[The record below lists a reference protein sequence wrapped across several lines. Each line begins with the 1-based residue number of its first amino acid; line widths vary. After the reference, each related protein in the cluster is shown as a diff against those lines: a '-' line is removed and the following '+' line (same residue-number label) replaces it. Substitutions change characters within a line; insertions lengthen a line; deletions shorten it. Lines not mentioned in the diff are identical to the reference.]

1 MTYVRKSTIV
11 KVIFEDPHPLAGLTV
26 RTQSTSV
33 REFAEFG
40 LMLAQAVQVDQAGS
54 DMAKLHGL
62 GDLLA
67 SLDDIRHKFAGK
79 LIDWDM
85 QEEDGSPTPATLDG
99 VMSLDDKEFYG
110 IITEWLSAVG
120 GVDAALGKDSGSGA
134 TSPELSD
141 LMEPLS
147 PSQAS

>member
-1 MTYVRKSTIV
+1 MAYVRQTTIV
-11 KVIFEDPHPLAGLTV
+11 KVIFVEPHPLAGLTI
-26 RTQSTSV
+26 RTQSASV
-33 REFAEFG
+33 REFTEFG
-40 LMLAQAVQVDQAGS
+40 LLLAHATQVEQAGT
-54 DMAKLHGL
+54 DMDKLHGL

-67 SLDDIRHKFAGK
+67 SLDEVRHKFAGK

-85 QEEDGSPTPATLDG
+85 QEENGDPTPATLDG
-99 VMSLDDKEFYG
+99 VMSLSDKEFYG

-134 TSPELSD
+134 TVRELSE